1 MQEQVREINLE
12 IGRPAAAQALERMRM
27 ELRLSKKRGYTAV
40 KLIHGFGSSGTGG
53 KIRTAVRRELA
64 AMQQRGEIGGRKDRM
79 VELERW
85 QDFKAAAHARHG
97 TDGNPRHADRL
108 HVAVDRAQRDLKLR
122 RQRLRADPLF
132 RKKAHRDADKPLCFH
147 KKTAPSAQLLP
158 D

>member
-64 AMQQRGEIGGRKDRM
+64 AMQQRGEIGDVIFG
-79 VELERW
+79 
-85 QDFKAAAHARHG
+85 
-97 TDGNPRHADRL
+97 
-108 HVAVDRAQRDLKLR
+108 
-122 RQRLRADPLF
+122 
-132 RKKAHRDADKPLCFH
+132 
-147 KKTAPSAQLLP
+147 
-158 D
+158 

>member
-64 AMQQRGEIGGRKDRM
+64 AM
-79 VELERW
+79 
-85 QDFKAAAHARHG
+85 
-97 TDGNPRHADRL
+97 
-108 HVAVDRAQRDLKLR
+108 
-122 RQRLRADPLF
+122 
-132 RKKAHRDADKPLCFH
+132 
-147 KKTAPSAQLLP
+147 
-158 D
+158 

>member
-64 AMQQRGEIGGRKDRM
+64 AMQQRGEIGDVIFGEKLTIFSPETQ
-79 VELERW
+79 EL
-85 QDFKAAAHARHG
+85 
-97 TDGNPRHADRL
+97 
-108 HVAVDRAQRDLKLR
+108 LR
-122 RQRLRADPLF
+122 RCPPSGGIPIWSDITTASPL
-132 RKKAHRDADKPLCFH
+132 L
-147 KKTAPSAQLLP
+147 
-158 D
+158 